1 MTPYIIA
8 EAAQGYE
15 GSLQTAL
22 LLVRGASAAK
32 ADAIKFQIILADD
45 LAQPGYE
52 YYPLFQSLEMPAE
65 QWRSVREAAAA
76 AKLAFVADIF
86 GPGSMAIAEAIGVDA
101 VKLHSTCFFDRPLI
115 RRAFALC
122 CPVYGSVGGILQDE
136 VSAMLAGLTAEEK
149 ARFTLLFGFQAEPTP
164 IERNNLARIVSLRDL
179 TGLEIGFMDHSDGA
193 GPDRLSLSI
202 LALGMG
208 VRTFEKHITLDR
220 ALQMEDYVSALAPAD
235 FADYVAT
242 LHRLVGALGSAD
254 LTLTRA
260 ELDYRGRALKR
271 VVAANDL
278 PAGRMVSEA
287 DIRLV
292 RPAVQQ
298 GCFDPALVL
307 GRSLRH
313 AVAAGKPILPEDL
326 A

>member
-15 GSLQTAL
+15 GSVQTAL
-22 LLVRGASAAK
+22 LLVRGAAAAK

-52 YYPLFQSLEMPAE
+52 YYPLFQSLEMPE
-65 QWRSVREAAAA
+65 QQWRSIREAAKA

-115 RRAFALC
+115 RRAFALG
-122 CPVYGSVGGILQDE
+122 CPVYGSVGGILPDE
-136 VSAMLAGLTAEEK
+136 VSAMLAELSAEEK
-149 ARFTLLFGFQAEPTP
+149 ARFKLLFGFQAEPTP
-164 IERNNLARIVSLRDL
+164 IERNNLARIASLRGL
-179 TGLEIGFMDHSDGA
+179 TGLDIGFMDHSDGD
-193 GPDRLSLSI
+193 GPDQLGLSI

-208 VRTFEKHITLDR
+208 VRIFEKHITLDR

-235 FADYVAT
+235 FANYVAT
-242 LHRLVGALGSAD
+242 LHRLVGAIGSAD
-254 LTLTRA
+254 LTLTEI
-260 ELDYRGRALKR
+260 ELGYRGRALKR
-271 VVAANDL
+271 VIAAHDL
-278 PAGRMVSEA
+278 PAGKVVSDA

-307 GRSLRH
+307 GRSLRQ
-313 AVAAGKPILPEDL
+313 AVAGGTPIRPEDI